1 MKLRLKP
8 EHLQR
13 WKQIARML
21 WKYGRSD
28 LVSRMGTDPALL
40 DGEDDPT
47 HGHAGP
53 GSPAQQLAADLEAM
67 GPTYVK
73 LGQVLASRPD
83 LLPEAYTKSLARLQ
97 DDVKPFAFEEVR
109 QIVEE
114 ELGVRLSKAFASF
127 DPDPIAAAS
136 LGQVHSATL
145 RDGTEVVVKVQ
156 RPGVAKQVAEEFE
169 VLTRIAQFL
178 EAHTEVGRRHRLR
191 EMLEEFRA
199 SIKEELDYLREA
211 ENLVS
216 VNENLVD
223 FDLIVVPQPIPDYCT
238 CRVLTMERVHGT
250 KITKLSSYARL
261 DIDGEALVDELFHAY
276 LKQVLVDGL
285 FHADPHPGNVFITE
299 DGRLAL
305 LDLGMVGRTSPGMQE
320 NLLKIL
326 IAVSNGRSEQ
336 AADVIIQISERGD
349 GYDAVRF
356 KRRMGQLVAAQQGR
370 GLKDINVGQTLL
382 DVTGLAADV
391 ALFVPSELTLLAKTL
406 LQLDEIARILD
417 PEFDPNAAVRRY
429 ATALTTKR
437 MRKEATEGS
446 GGEPRAGDEGARGRR
461 AAGARGPAEDRQPRD
476 LGPHPRRAHRGR
488 RAVDARGDG
497 LPRDGLPGLRD
508 HVLHRG
514 SAGRRVAAGE
524 HLPAGPRLPAVAHL
538 GSTRT
543 ARASL
548 ATGTGRRWL
557 IPVRSCT
564 KLSLYYKRGY
574 ACNLRAAQKV
584 PHFTGAAAARAYRC
598 SHEQRHVVAD
608 DRE

>member
-446 GGEPRAGDEGARGRR
+446 LLTTVMELKSF
-461 AAGARGPAEDRQPRD
+461 AAGLPNRVNRIMDAVVNRE
-476 LGPHPRRAHRGR
+476 LEMKV
-488 RAVDARGDG
+488 RAVDAPLVLEG
-497 LPRDGLPGLRD
+497 LQKIANRVTSGLILAALIVGAALLMHVETDFHVMGYPGFAIMCFIAAALGG
-508 HVLHRG
+508 VLLL
-514 SAGRRVAAGE
+514 VNIF
-524 HLPAGPRLPAVAHL
+524 LQD
-538 GSTRT
+538 
-543 ARASL
+543 
-548 ATGTGRRWL
+548 
-557 IPVRSCT
+557 
-564 KLSLYYKRGY
+564 RGY
-574 ACNLRAAQKV
+574 RRSR
-584 PHFTGAAAARAYRC
+584 T
-598 SHEQRHVVAD
+598 
-608 DRE
+608 